1 MVEERWSAE
10 CMGMERREWKRGE
23 RACKREG
30 LNYSNEPRM
39 RERGALVL
47 GASKRCVVNVSVKM
61 RVCVSAASC
70 VCVRVCEEC
79 VNRP

>member
-1 MVEERWSAE
+1 MPMHKERAETCVGVRNCQCVCVCGVAPNVEERWSAE

-47 GASKRCVVNVSVKM
+47 GASKRCV
-61 RVCVSAASC
+61 
-70 VCVRVCEEC
+70 
-79 VNRP
+79 

>member
-1 MVEERWSAE
+1 MPMHKERERRRVLECATASVCVCGVAPNVEERWSAE

-47 GASKRCVVNVSVKM
+47 GASKRCV
-61 RVCVSAASC
+61 
-70 VCVRVCEEC
+70 
-79 VNRP
+79 

>member
-1 MVEERWSAE
+1 MPMHKERESGDVCWSAQLPVCVCGVAPNGGALE

-47 GASKRCVVNVSVKM
+47 GASKRCV
-61 RVCVSAASC
+61 
-70 VCVRVCEEC
+70 
-79 VNRP
+79 